1 MKKQIRAA
9 LDYAKSI
16 IALISKDAQLSKHP
30 GVAKSVSKIK
40 DLTQIPNDAKTYIEG
55 NASEFTSYQL
65 DCKDDL
71 VTKTQEMCSQLES
84 LALTNNDK
92 KQAFEYH
99 TTPTTILRNSDPEL
113 ITFTKKVLAQA
124 TAKLEELKKQ
134 EVEEEQLDE
143 LELAIQSFEENYN
156 EKQQTTQNI
165 RVGMQQTTSIVKNLN
180 EELRI
185 LDIHM
190 QAASKIN
197 PAIYAEYQ
205 KIRSQMRQQKKVG
218 HSLMAKAY
226 DATSKR
232 PLNSVI
238 IEFIDESSAPIL
250 EKVKEGATL
259 ESLGI
264 KPVLTKKTSPR
275 GICFCPKMNPG
286 KYIAL
291 ATMHGFVPEIVPVFI
306 NENNTFELNIG
317 LTPVNAKEAHI

>member
-1 MKKQIRAA
+1 MNKQVRAA

-16 IALISKDAQLSKHP
+16 LALISKDTQLSKHP
-30 GVAKSVSKIK
+30 GIEKSVNKIK
-40 DLTQIPNDAKTYIEG
+40 EVTQVPNDAKTYID
-55 NASEFTSYQL
+55 AKISELTIYQM
-65 DCKDDL
+65 DYREDL
-71 VTKTQEMCSQLES
+71 ETKVQDVCTQLES
-84 LALTNNDK
+84 LALFNNDK
-92 KQAFEYH
+92 RKAFEYH
-99 TTPTTILRNSDPEL
+99 ETPTSIARNNDSDLIKFAKKTIA
-113 ITFTKKVLAQA
+113 IA
-124 TAKLEELKKQ
+124 TANLESLKKLGVD
-134 EVEEEQLDE
+134 ELLLDE
-143 LELAIQSFEENYN
+143 LELAIQAFEESISN
-156 EKQQTTQNI
+156 KQQTNQNF
-165 RVGMQQTTSIVKNLN
+165 RVGLQQTSNMVRSLN

-185 LDIHM
+185 LDVHM

-205 KIRSQMRQQKKVG
+205 KIRSQMRQQKKTG
-218 HSLMAKAY
+218 YSLTAKAY

>member
-30 GVAKSVSKIK
+30 GVAKSVNKLKEVI
-40 DLTQIPNDAKTYIEG
+40 QIPNDAISYIEG
-55 NASEFTSYQL
+55 NLSDITGYQL

-84 LALTNNDK
+84 LALTNNEK
-92 KQAFEYH
+92 RVAAEFH
-99 TTPTTILRNSDPEL
+99 TTATSISRNSDPRL

-134 EVEEEQLDE
+134 EVKEEQLDE
-143 LELAIQSFEENYN
+143 LEVAIQAFEDSLGGKKQASQNFRVGL
-156 EKQQTTQNI
+156 QQTSNMV
-165 RVGMQQTTSIVKNLN
+165 RSLN
-180 EELRI
+180 EELRV
-185 LDIHM
+185 LDVHM

-197 PAIYAEYQ
+197 PAINAEYQ
-205 KIRSQMRQQKKVG
+205 KIRSQMRQQKKTG
-218 HSLMAKAY
+218 YSLMAKAY
-226 DATSKR
+226 DVVTKR

-238 IEFIDESSAPIL
+238 IEFIDESNAPLL

-264 KPVLTKKTSPR
+264 KPLLIKKTSPR

-291 ATMHGFVPEIVPVFI
+291 ATMYGFVPEIAPVFI

>member
-9 LDYAKSI
+9 LDYAESI

-30 GVAKSVSKIK
+30 GVAKSVNKIK
-40 DLTQIPNDAKTYIEG
+40 EVIQIPNDAISYIEG
-55 NASEFTSYQL
+55 NLSDITGYQL

-84 LALTNNDK
+84 LALTNNEK
-92 KQAFEYH
+92 RVAAEFH
-99 TTPTTILRNSDPEL
+99 TTATSISRNSDPRL

-124 TAKLEELKKQ
+124 TAKLEDLKKQ
-134 EVEEEQLDE
+134 DVKEEQLDE
-143 LELAIQSFEENYN
+143 LEVAIQAFEDSLGGKKQASQNFRVGL
-156 EKQQTTQNI
+156 QQTSNMV
-165 RVGMQQTTSIVKNLN
+165 RSLN

-185 LDIHM
+185 LDVHM

-197 PAIYAEYQ
+197 PAINAEYQ
-205 KIRSQMRQQKKVG
+205 KIRSQMRQQKKTG
-218 HSLMAKAY
+218 YSLTAKAY

-291 ATMHGFVPEIVPVFI
+291 ATMHGFVPEIAPVFI

>member
-30 GVAKSVSKIK
+30 GVAKSVNKIK
-40 DLTQIPNDAKTYIEG
+40 EVIQIPNDAISYIEG
-55 NASEFTSYQL
+55 NLSDITGYQL

-84 LALTNNDK
+84 LALTNNEK
-92 KQAFEYH
+92 RVAAEFH
-99 TTPTTILRNSDPEL
+99 TTATSISRNSDPRL

-134 EVEEEQLDE
+134 EVKEEQLDE
-143 LELAIQSFEENYN
+143 LEVAIQAFEDSLGGKKQASQNFRVGL
-156 EKQQTTQNI
+156 QQTSNMV
-165 RVGMQQTTSIVKNLN
+165 RSLN
-180 EELRI
+180 EELRV
-185 LDIHM
+185 LDVHM
-190 QAASKIN
+190 QAACKIN
-197 PAIYAEYQ
+197 PAINAEYQ
-205 KIRSQMRQQKKVG
+205 KIRSQMRQQKKTG
-218 HSLMAKAY
+218 YSLTAKAY
-226 DATSKR
+226 DVVTKR

-238 IEFIDESSAPIL
+238 IEFIDESNAPLL

-264 KPVLTKKTSPR
+264 KPLLIKKTSPR

-291 ATMHGFVPEIVPVFI
+291 ATMYGFVPEIAPVFI

>member
-30 GVAKSVSKIK
+30 GVAKSVNKIK
-40 DLTQIPNDAKTYIEG
+40 EVIQIPNDAISYIEG
-55 NASEFTSYQL
+55 NLSDITGYQL

-84 LALTNNDK
+84 LALTNNEK
-92 KQAFEYH
+92 RVAAEFH
-99 TTPTTILRNSDPEL
+99 TTATSISRNSDPRL

-134 EVEEEQLDE
+134 EVKEEQLDE
-143 LELAIQSFEENYN
+143 LEVAIQAFEDSLGGKKQASQNFRVGL
-156 EKQQTTQNI
+156 QQTSNMV
-165 RVGMQQTTSIVKNLN
+165 RSLN
-180 EELRI
+180 EELRV
-185 LDIHM
+185 LDVHM

-197 PAIYAEYQ
+197 PAINAEYQ
-205 KIRSQMRQQKKVG
+205 KIRSQMRQQKKTG
-218 HSLMAKAY
+218 YSLTAKAY
-226 DATSKR
+226 DVVTKR

-238 IEFIDESSAPIL
+238 IEFIDESNAPLL

-259 ESLGI
+259 ESLGV
-264 KPVLTKKTSPR
+264 KPLLIKKTSPR

-291 ATMHGFVPEIVPVFI
+291 ATMYGFVPEIAPVFI

>member
-16 IALISKDAQLSKHP
+16 IALISKDEQLSKHP
-30 GVAKSVSKIK
+30 GVAKSVNKIK
-40 DLTQIPNDAKTYIEG
+40 EVIQIPNDAISYIEG
-55 NASEFTSYQL
+55 NLSDITGYQL

-84 LALTNNDK
+84 LALTNNEK
-92 KQAFEYH
+92 RVAAEFH
-99 TTPTTILRNSDPEL
+99 TTATSISRNSDPRL

-134 EVEEEQLDE
+134 EVKEEQLDE
-143 LELAIQSFEENYN
+143 LEVAIQAFEDSLGGKKQASQNFRVGL
-156 EKQQTTQNI
+156 QQTSNMV
-165 RVGMQQTTSIVKNLN
+165 RSLN
-180 EELRI
+180 EELRV
-185 LDIHM
+185 LDVHM
-190 QAASKIN
+190 QAACKIN
-197 PAIYAEYQ
+197 PAINAEYQ
-205 KIRSQMRQQKKVG
+205 KIRSQMRQQKKTG
-218 HSLMAKAY
+218 YSLTAKAY
-226 DATSKR
+226 DVVTKR

-238 IEFIDESSAPIL
+238 IEFIDESNAPLL

-264 KPVLTKKTSPR
+264 KPLLIKKTSPR

-291 ATMHGFVPEIVPVFI
+291 ATMYGFVPEIAPVFI

>member
-30 GVAKSVSKIK
+30 GVAKSVNKIK
-40 DLTQIPNDAKTYIEG
+40 EVIQIPNDAISYIEG
-55 NASEFTSYQL
+55 NLSDITGYQL

-84 LALTNNDK
+84 LALTNNEK
-92 KQAFEYH
+92 RVAAEFH
-99 TTPTTILRNSDPEL
+99 TTATSISRNSDPRL

-134 EVEEEQLDE
+134 EVKEEQLDE
-143 LELAIQSFEENYN
+143 LEVAIQAFEDSLGGKKQASQNFRVGL
-156 EKQQTTQNI
+156 QQTSNMV
-165 RVGMQQTTSIVKNLN
+165 RSLN
-180 EELRI
+180 EELRV
-185 LDIHM
+185 LDVHM
-190 QAASKIN
+190 QAACKIN
-197 PAIYAEYQ
+197 PAINAEYQ
-205 KIRSQMRQQKKVG
+205 KIRSQMRQQKKTG
-218 HSLMAKAY
+218 YSLTAKAY
-226 DATSKR
+226 DVVTKR

-238 IEFIDESSAPIL
+238 IEFIDESNAPLL

-264 KPVLTKKTSPR
+264 KPLLIKKTSPR

-291 ATMHGFVPEIVPVFI
+291 ATMYGFVPEIVPVFI